1 MNENIKTLTEK
12 LQAIKDE
19 LLQAILSDESQTKL
33 DRLQLINS
41 NNLFKTEAYLQR
53 PLKEKYLEQLKEL
66 VKVKGRDYVID
77 ENWPI
82 IDADYFNRG
91 QRVSIAEQ
99 LLYTFESLEDE
110 GYEDGIT
117 IISDR
122 YTGEE
127 IKISYEQL
135 ESEIYEWCVKNK
147 TIAFHFD
154 W

>member
-33 DRLQLINS
+33 DRLQLIDS

>member
-12 LQAIKDE
+12 LQAVKDE

-33 DRLQLINS
+33 DRLQLIDS

-53 PLKEKYLEQLKEL
+53 PLKEKYLDQLKEL
-66 VKVKGRDYVID
+66 AKSKGRDYVID

-82 IDADYFNRG
+82 INTDYLNRG
-91 QRVSIAEQ
+91 ERISIAEQ
-99 LLYTFESLEDE
+99 LLYTFENLEDE
-110 GYEDGIT
+110 GHEDGIT

-122 YTGEE
+122 TTGEE

>member
-12 LQAIKDE
+12 LQAVKDE

-33 DRLQLINS
+33 DRLQLIDR

-66 VKVKGRDYVID
+66 VKSKGRDYVID
-77 ENWPI
+77 DNWPI
-82 IDADYFNRG
+82 IDADDLNRG
-91 QRVSIAEQ
+91 ERISIADQ
-99 LLYTFESLEDE
+99 LLYTFESREYE
-110 GYEDGIT
+110 VYEDGIT

-122 YTGEE
+122 VTGEE
-127 IKISYEQL
+127 IKINYEQL
-135 ESEIYEWCVKNK
+135 ESEIYDWCVKNK
-147 TIAFHFD
+147 TIAFHSD

>member
-12 LQAIKDE
+12 LQAVKDE
-19 LLQAILSDESQTKL
+19 LLQAILSDESQTKM
-33 DRLQLINS
+33 DRLQLVDS
-41 NNLFKTEAYLQR
+41 NNLFKTADYIQR
-53 PLKEKYLEQLKEL
+53 PLKENYLDQLKEL
-66 VKVKGRDYVID
+66 VKIKGRDYVID
-77 ENWPI
+77 ESWPI
-82 IDADYFNRG
+82 IDADYLNRG

-122 YTGEE
+122 TTGEE
-127 IKISYEQL
+127 IKIGYKQL
-135 ESEIYEWCVKNK
+135 ESEIYDWCVKNK

>member
-12 LQAIKDE
+12 LQAVKDE

-33 DRLQLINS
+33 DRLQLIDR
-41 NNLFKTEAYLQR
+41 NNLFKTADYIQR

-77 ENWPI
+77 ESWPI
-82 IDADYFNRG
+82 INTDYLNRG
-91 QRVSIAEQ
+91 QRVSIADQ
-99 LLYTFESLEDE
+99 LLYTFENLEDE

-122 YTGEE
+122 TTREE

-135 ESEIYEWCVKNK
+135 ESEIYDWCVKNK

>member
-12 LQAIKDE
+12 LQAVKDE

-33 DRLQLINS
+33 DRLQLIDR

-66 VKVKGRDYVID
+66 VKSKGRDYVID
-77 ENWPI
+77 DNWPI
-82 IDADYFNRG
+82 IDADYLNRG
-91 QRVSIAEQ
+91 ERISIADQ
-99 LLYTFESLEDE
+99 LFYTFESLEDE

-122 YTGEE
+122 VTGEE

-135 ESEIYEWCVKNK
+135 ESEIYDWCVKNK

>member
-33 DRLQLINS
+33 DRLQLIDS

-66 VKVKGRDYVID
+66 VKVKGRGYVID

-122 YTGEE
+122 TTGEE

>member
-12 LQAIKDE
+12 LQAVKDK

-33 DRLQLINS
+33 DRLLLIDR

-66 VKVKGRDYVID
+66 VKSKGRDYVIG
-77 ENWPI
+77 ESWPI
-82 IDADYFNRG
+82 IDAAYLNRG
-91 QRVSIAEQ
+91 ERISIADQ

-110 GYEDGIT
+110 EYEDGIT

-122 YTGEE
+122 TTGEK
-127 IKISYEQL
+127 IKIGYEQL
-135 ESEIYEWCVKNK
+135 ESEIYDWCVKNK

>member
-33 DRLQLINS
+33 DRLQLIDS

-53 PLKEKYLEQLKEL
+53 PLKEKYLDQLKEL
-66 VKVKGRDYVID
+66 AKSKGRDYVID

-82 IDADYFNRG
+82 INTDYLNRG
-91 QRVSIAEQ
+91 ERISIAEQ
-99 LLYTFESLEDE
+99 LLYTFENLEDE
-110 GYEDGIT
+110 GHEDGIT

-122 YTGEE
+122 TTGEE

>member
-12 LQAIKDE
+12 LQAVKDE

-33 DRLQLINS
+33 DRLQLIDS

-53 PLKEKYLEQLKEL
+53 PLKEKYLDQLKEL
-66 VKVKGRDYVID
+66 VKSKGRDYVID
-77 ENWPI
+77 ESWPI

-91 QRVSIAEQ
+91 QRISIADQ

-110 GYEDGIT
+110 GHEDGIT

-122 YTGEE
+122 VTGEK

>member
-33 DRLQLINS
+33 DRLQLIDS

-77 ENWPI
+77 ESWPI

-91 QRVSIAEQ
+91 QRISIADQ

-110 GYEDGIT
+110 EHEDGIT

-122 YTGEE
+122 VTGEE

-135 ESEIYEWCVKNK
+135 ESEIYDWCVKNK
-147 TIAFHFD
+147 TITFHFD

>member
-33 DRLQLINS
+33 NRLQLIDS
-41 NNLFKTEAYLQR
+41 NNLFKTADYIQR

-77 ENWPI
+77 ESWPI

-91 QRVSIAEQ
+91 QRISIADQ

-110 GYEDGIT
+110 GHEDGIT

-122 YTGEE
+122 VTGEE

>member
-12 LQAIKDE
+12 LQAIEDE

-33 DRLQLINS
+33 DRLQLIDS

-53 PLKEKYLEQLKEL
+53 PLKEKYLDQLKEL
-66 VKVKGRDYVID
+66 AKSKGRDYVID

-82 IDADYFNRG
+82 INTDYLNRG
-91 QRVSIAEQ
+91 ERISIAEQ
-99 LLYTFESLEDE
+99 LLYTFENLEDE
-110 GYEDGIT
+110 GHEDGIT

-122 YTGEE
+122 TTGEE